1 MRRTMCKRRWLLRG
15 LTFSLLGAASGCGMF
30 GGGDHTYSS
39 MSAGNDVPQSAP
51 MPQYPY
57 APPQY
62 SPANNAQATN
72 YAPAQQSQ
80 QDQPADPSYDHSA
93 QRAAERAQFDNGSD
107 LGEGPGSQAP
117 SINVF
122 GEFNGVERPPQKS
135 VAMGGFQ
142 QHTYCDEGYDADAT
156 LDPTGHYIA
165 YASTRHSE
173 HTNIYLQR
181 TDGLS
186 VTQLT
191 SEDADDAFPTF
202 SPDGKLIAF
211 SSTRGGNWNLYVMSA
226 DGRNVTQ
233 ITSGPS
239 QDLHPSFSPDGT
251 RLAYCSMGARA
262 SQWELWVVNL
272 QTNEKKMVG
281 VGLFPSWSPQ
291 RDRDVIAFQRARQRG
306 SRWFSIWTMEISDGE
321 AHSVTEVAVSGNAA
335 LVCPAWSPDGSRL
348 AFSTIVSPSHIDGRK
363 PQGQQDIWTVNSD
376 GTNRHRLTD
385 GNGINASP
393 YWGVDSRVYFVSDR
407 GGTECIWSTPANAPG
422 TAIAAVGHGLP
433 IAQSPQSA
441 MNAIATGMA
450 STSDSSASPDSS
462 AATSGVPMGGVPT
475 GSVPTGGVPTGGP
488 GVAPVAQ
495 MPATNNPAMAQSGL
509 MQPAP
514 VATAV
519 PQGSAPPAAHA
530 ATSSPAPSDSVGE
543 TDDTEIGH

>member
-1 MRRTMCKRRWLLRG
+1 MMCKRRLLLKGMVMTWLP
-15 LTFSLLGAASGCGMF
+15 AMCGCSMF

-39 MSAGNDVPQSAP
+39 MPAATDQQAQASAP
-51 MPQYPY
+51 
-57 APPQY
+57 
-62 SPANNAQATN
+62 
-72 YAPAQQSQ
+72 APAGTAAATPEHES
-80 QDQPADPSYDHSA
+80 D
-93 QRAAERAQFDNGSD
+93 RAADRAQFDNGSD
-107 LGEGPGSQAP
+107 LGNGPGSTAP

-156 LDPTGHYIA
+156 LDPTGHFVV

-173 HTNIYLQR
+173 HTNLYLQH

-191 SEDADDAFPTF
+191 SEDADDAFPAF

-211 SSTRGGNWNLYVMSA
+211 SSTRGGNWNLYVMDS

-251 RLAYCSMGARA
+251 RLAYCSMGPRA
-262 SQWELWVVNL
+262 SQWELWIVNL

-281 VGLFPSWSPQ
+281 VGLFPSWSPEK
-291 RDRDVIAFQRARQRG
+291 DKDLIAFQRARQRG
-306 SRWFSIWTMEISDGE
+306 SRWFSIWTMSVMDGE
-321 AHSVTEVAVSGNAA
+321 AHAVTEVAVSGNAA
-335 LVCPAWSPDGSRL
+335 LVCPAWSPDGQRL
-348 AFSTIVSPSHIDGRK
+348 AFSTIVSPSHMDGRK
-363 PQGQQDIWTVNSD
+363 PQGQQDVWTVNAD

-393 YWGVDSRVYFVSDR
+393 FWGVDGRVYFVSDR
-407 GGTECIWSTPANAPG
+407 GGTECVWSTPANALG
-422 TAIAAVGHGLP
+422 TALAAV
-433 IAQSPQSA
+433 SRPQ
-441 MNAIATGMA
+441 
-450 STSDSSASPDSS
+450 
-462 AATSGVPMGGVPT
+462 
-475 GSVPTGGVPTGGP
+475 
-488 GVAPVAQ
+488 PVAQ
-495 MPATNNPAMAQSGL
+495 ANLPQANPAVAPAASSAYAAPATSPLVA
-509 MQPAP
+509 PAP
-514 VATAV
+514 
-519 PQGSAPPAAHA
+519 PPDN
-530 ATSSPAPSDSVGE
+530 SLGE